1 MENVEAMIY
10 NEKDFLPGRQHKILT
25 VQQSKDCCTA
35 PPSPSKLCSQRG

>member
-1 MENVEAMIY
+1 MENVDAMIY

-25 VQQSKDCCTA
+25 IKQSKDGRTA